1 MEDVMVPSIHR
12 TIDINTVKQQQAPF
26 IKASM
31 WLL

>member
-12 TIDINTVKQQQAPF
+12 TIVNTVKQQQAPF